1 MKRLLRWLFIKH
13 RNKTLI
19 VLLALGLWYAFC
31 LPRPLF
37 DTPTCFVLES
47 REGELL
53 GARIAA
59 DGQWRFPTIDSVPAK
74 FEQALLTFEDRRFY
88 KHPGVDP
95 IGLGRAFWQNL
106 RAGEVVSGG
115 STISMQVIRLAL
127 QHPPRTVPRKIQ
139 EVILATRLELGNPKK
154 EILRLYAS
162 HAPFGGNVVGLSAA
176 AWRYFGKRPAL
187 LSWGEATTLAVLPNS
202 PALIH
207 PGRNRRALR
216 AKRDRL
222 LRQLHA
228 QDKLD
233 AISLELALA
242 EPLPEAPRPLPDLA
256 PHLLER
262 IRQER
267 RMEQGGQLRSSLRKP
282 LQLQATQVLRHHH
295 NRLRSNEV
303 HNLAALILDVESG
316 ETLAYVGNVVK
327 AGKDHGEAVD
337 VIPAPRST
345 GSILKP
351 FLYAFALQDGV
362 ILPPSLL
369 QDIPM
374 QLGGYR
380 PENYHE
386 DYDGVVPAR
395 RALIRSL
402 NVPMV
407 RLLQSYGL
415 ERFHHR
421 LRQLGLSSIDKPPAH
436 YGLPLVLGGAEASL
450 WELCGVYAS
459 MSRMLGHTYEDDG
472 RYRAADFHAPRYLP
486 STEAAAAPNLQTAPA
501 PMRAGVAWM
510 CFEAMQQ
517 VERPGT
523 EGNWEV
529 FESSRRIAWKT
540 GTSFGFRDAWAI
552 GVTPRYVVGVWAGN
566 ADGEGRPGLVGVRA
580 AAPVLFDLFSRL
592 PGGAGWFEPPYNDMV
607 RLTVC
612 RKSGY
617 RPLPGC
623 PVDTVWAT
631 SAGSQVTG
639 CPYHKRVQLDTA
651 GQWRV
656 HADCAGGE
664 ARQEKSWF
672 VLPPAEAH
680 YYQLRQPDYEP
691 LPPWREDCRD
701 AQARERQMELIYPK
715 YATRIYVPRDMDG
728 SLSRTV
734 FVVTHRNPSQRIHWH
749 LDATYLGSTQHFHSY
764 ELNPAPGPH
773 QLTLVDELGNRLE
786 QQFEVIAKDEE

>member
-1 MKRLLRWLFIKH
+1 KR
-13 RNKTLI
+13 
-19 VLLALGLWYAFC
+19 
-31 LPRPLF
+31 
-37 DTPTCFVLES
+37 
-47 REGELL
+47 
-53 GARIAA
+53 
-59 DGQWRFPTIDSVPAK
+59 
-74 FEQALLTFEDRRFY
+74 
-88 KHPGVDP
+88 
-95 IGLGRAFWQNL
+95 
-106 RAGEVVSGG
+106 
-115 STISMQVIRLAL
+115 
-127 QHPPRTVPRKIQ
+127 
-139 EVILATRLELGNPKK
+139 

-162 HAPFGGNVVGLSAA
+162 HAPFGGNVVGLESAS
-176 AWRYFGKRPAL
+176 WRYFSKRPRL
-187 LSWGEATTLAVLPNS
+187 LSWGEAATLAVLPNS

-207 PGRNRRALR
+207 PGRNRQALR
-216 AKRDRL
+216 QKRDRL
-222 LRQLHA
+222 LRRLHA
-228 QDKLD
+228 HGKLD
-233 AISLELALA
+233 TVSLELALA
-242 EPLPEAPRPLPDLA
+242 EPLPEAPQPLPDLA

-267 RMEQGGQLRSSLRKP
+267 GMERGGRLRSSVQKA
-282 LQLQATQVLRHHH
+282 LQQQATNILQHHH

-303 HNLAALILDVESG
+303 HNLAALILDVEQG
-316 ETLAYVGNVVK
+316 ETLAYVGNV
-327 AGKDHGEAVD
+327 AGAGEGHGEAVD

-362 ILPPSLL
+362 LLPPSLL

-374 QLGGYR
+374 RLSGYQ

-386 DYDGVVPAR
+386 DYDGVVPAE

-459 MSRMLGHTYEDDG
+459 MSRMLGHAYADNG
-472 RYRAADFHAPRYLP
+472 RYRPDDFHAPRYLP
-486 STEAAAAPNLQTAPA
+486 AAEVAAAPNLQTAPA
-501 PMRAGVAWM
+501 PMQAGAAWM

-592 PGGAGWFEPPYNDMV
+592 PGGSEWFDPPYNDMV
-607 RLTVC
+607 QLTVC

-617 RPLPGC
+617 RPLPAC
-623 PVDTVWAT
+623 PVDTIWAT
-631 SAGSQVTG
+631 AAGSQVAG
-639 CPYHKRVQLDTA
+639 CPYHQRIQLDST
-651 GQWRV
+651 GRWRV
-656 HADCAGGE
+656 HIDCAAAE
-664 ARQEKSWF
+664 SRQERSWF
-672 VLPPAEAH
+672 ALPPAEAH
-680 YYQLRQPDYEP
+680 YYQLRHPDYQP
-691 LPPWREDCRD
+691 LPDWREDCQD
-701 AQARERQMELIYPK
+701 GQASEQQMELIYPK
-715 YATRIYVPRDMDG
+715 YPTQIYVPRDMDG
-728 SLSRTV
+728 SRSRTV
-734 FVVTHRNPSQRIHWH
+734 FVVAHRHAARRIHWH
-749 LDATYLGSTQHFHSY
+749 LDDTYLGTTQHFHSY
-764 ELNPAPGPH
+764 ELNPPPGPH
-773 QLTLVDELGNRLE
+773 LLTLVDEMGHRLE
-786 QQFEVIAKDEE
+786 QRFEVIAEDGE

>member
-1 MKRLLRWLFIKH
+1 MKQLLRWLFFTH
-13 RNKTLI
+13 RKKTA
-19 VLLALGLWYAFC
+19 VLLLGLGVWYALC

-37 DTPTCFVLES
+37 DAPSCFVLES

-53 GARIAA
+53 GARIAL
-59 DGQWRFPTIDSVPAK
+59 DGQWRFPIIDSVPVK
-74 FEQALLTFEDRRFY
+74 FEQALLAFEDRRFY
-88 KHPGVDP
+88 RHPGVDP
-95 IGLGRAFWQNL
+95 IGIGRALWQNL
-106 RAGEVVSGG
+106 RAGEIVSGG
-115 STISMQVIRLAL
+115 STLSMQLIRLAL
-127 QHPPRTVPRKIQ
+127 HHPPRTVLRKLQ
-139 EVILATRLELGNPKK
+139 EIVMATRLELGYSKAD
-154 EILRLYAS
+154 ILQLYAA

-176 AWRYFGKRPAL
+176 SWRYYGKQPSL

-207 PGRNRRALR
+207 PGRNREALR
-216 AKRDRL
+216 LKRNRL
-222 LRQLHA
+222 LRRLH
-228 QDKLD
+228 QYGRLD
-233 AISLELALA
+233 SVSLELALA
-242 EPLPEAPRPLPDLA
+242 EPLPEAPHPLPNLA

-267 RMEQGGQLRSSLRKP
+267 GTGKGGRVQSSLQTQ
-282 LQLQATQVLRHHH
+282 LQLQATHVLQHHH
-295 NRLRSNEV
+295 NRLRSNEI

-316 ETLAYVGNVVK
+316 ETLAYVGNVVG
-327 AGKDHGEAVD
+327 AGPTQGEAVD

-351 FLYAFALQDGV
+351 FLYAFALQDGL

-374 QLGGYR
+374 RLSGYQ

-386 DYDGVVPAR
+386 DYDGVVPAE

-421 LRQLGLSSIDKPPAH
+421 LQQLGLSSINRPPSH

-459 MSRMLGHTYEDDG
+459 MSRMLDHAYENDG
-472 RYRAADFHAPRYLP
+472 QYRKGDFRMPSYQKAPLEEEP
-486 STEAAAAPNLQTAPA
+486 PILQHAPA
-501 PMRAGVAWM
+501 PMRTGAAWM
-510 CFEAMQQ
+510 TFQAMQH

-592 PGGAGWFEPPYNDMV
+592 PNSRAWFEPPYNDMTPI
-607 RLTVC
+607 TVC
-612 RKSGY
+612 RESGY

-623 PVDTVWAT
+623 PVDTIWAT
-631 SAGSQVTG
+631 SAGAKVAG
-639 CPYHKRVQLDTA
+639 CPYHKNIQLDKN

-656 HADCAGGE
+656 TADCAGAA
-664 ARQEKSWF
+664 ARQGRSWF
-672 VLPPAEAH
+672 LLPPTEAH
-680 YYQLRQPDYEP
+680 YYQLRHPDYKP
-691 LPPWREDCRD
+691 LPPWREDCLNG
-701 AQARERQMELIYPK
+701 QKYEQQMELIYPK
-715 YATRIYVPRDMDG
+715 YPTRIYVPRDMDG
-728 SLSRTV
+728 SVSRTV
-734 FVVTHRNPSQRIHWH
+734 FVVAHRDPERRIHWH
-749 LDATYLGSTQHFHSY
+749 LDETYLGSTQHFHSY
-764 ELNPAPGPH
+764 ELNPEPGPH
-773 QLTLVDELGNRLE
+773 QLTLVDESGNRLE
-786 QQFEVIAKDEE
+786 QRFEIIPREE